1 MENGFKNVNLGNV
14 YPKPNKNTIQYLKE
28 QDVDLLVKYSK
39 DSLTLIVALH
49 ELLGHGTGKLF
60 TKNIETGESNFPTDL
75 KHPFTGKP
83 ITTYYLSTE
92 TWS

>member
-1 MENGFKNVNLGNV
+1 MGNV
-14 YPKPNKNTIQYLKE
+14 YPRPTAANIKFVSDEDKELMLK
-28 QDVDLLVKYSK
+28 YGN

-60 TKNIETGESNFPTDL
+60 TKNTETGEMNYPDNFE
-75 KHPFTGKP
+75 HPFDGGLLKTAY
-83 ITTYYLSTE
+83 TQNE

>member
-1 MENGFKNVNLGNV
+1 M
-14 YPKPNKNTIQYLKE
+14 
-28 QDVDLLVKYSK
+28 VKYSK
-39 DSLTLIVALH
+39 ESLTLIVALH

-60 TKNIETGESNFPTDL
+60 TKNVETGELNFPEDL
-75 KHPFTGKP
+75 KNPFTNEP